1 MGVLEEAIRE
11 HLELK
16 RRHGASDEEVEQK
29 ELEALGPARRE
40 FEDAA
45 EETSDEGEVAVAE
58 PEAVPEEQPAPDQA
72 PAPDEP
78 IAEPAATRLHESPA
92 PETRLHESPPDESP
106 LPEAD
111 RADFADDQEEA
122 PWQSPPRDW
131 DFD

>member
-1 MGVLEEAIRE
+1 MGVLEDAIRE

-40 FEDAA
+40 FEEAA

-58 PEAVPEEQPAPDQA
+58 PEAEAAVPEEQPAPDQA
-72 PAPDEP
+72 
-78 IAEPAATRLHESPA
+78 PA

-111 RADFADDQEEA
+111 RADFADD
-122 PWQSPPRDW
+122 
-131 DFD
+131 